1 MDANQTR
8 TRQGKPIWLAM
19 GALFFIGGV
28 TVWVSQSLIQFRQAA
43 VEEQIPPPLPK
54 QVKVAALGRLEPDGR
69 VVDVAASESGRISR
83 LLVAEGD
90 QAEAGQILAYLDLY
104 DVRLAERD
112 FAASQL
118 NEAQDLLKAETLYG
132 EAQIQEA
139 TTRIKQID
147 QPQALAIAAQQATIA
162 GLEAELM
169 LARLDLNRLQTLE
182 SNGATT
188 RQDLDRQRTLV
199 EQLEKELAS
208 GRATQS
214 KLETARINDMDNA
227 QAQLLS
233 AQANLVRSQAQI
245 KVESTARN
253 LALAESRLALTVVRA
268 PNTGQILKIY
278 VESGEAVSAFS
289 TEPILAMGNTE
300 QMNVI
305 AEVYETD
312 IGLVKPGQRA
322 KITSRN
328 GAFDQKL
335 TGVVE
340 HVGLQI
346 FKNNVLDDDPAA
358 NADAR
363 VVEVRIR
370 IDQSEIVSGLTNLQV
385 DVSIEVDG

>member
-1 MDANQTR
+1 MDANQSR
-8 TRQGKPIWLAM
+8 TRQGKPIWLVV

-28 TVWVSQSLIQFRQAA
+28 TLWMSQSLMQFRQAS
-43 VEEQIPPPLPK
+43 VEELTLPPPK
-54 QVKVAALGRLEPDGR
+54 QVKVAALGRLEPKGR

-90 QAEAGQILAYLDLY
+90 QVEPGQILAYLDLY

-112 FAASQL
+112 FAASRL
-118 NEAQDLLKAETLYG
+118 NESQDLLKAETLYG

-139 TTRIKQID
+139 NTRINQID
-147 QPQALAIAAQQATIA
+147 RPQALAIAAQQATIA
-162 GLEAELM
+162 GLEAELA
-169 LARLDLNRLQTLE
+169 LARLDLTRFQSLE

-188 RQDLDRQRTLV
+188 RQDLDRQRTRV

-208 GRATQS
+208 SQATQR
-214 KLETARINDMDNA
+214 KLEIARLNDMENA
-227 QAQLLS
+227 QAQLQS

-245 KVESTARN
+245 QVESAARN
-253 LALAESRLALTVVRA
+253 LALAESELALTVVRA
-268 PNTGQILKIY
+268 PDAGQILKIY
-278 VESGEAVSAFS
+278 VEAGEAVSAFS

-300 QMNVI
+300 QMYVV

-312 IGLVKPGQRA
+312 IGLVKSGQPV

-328 GAFDQKL
+328 GAFEQKL
-335 TGVVE
+335 TGMVE

-346 FKNNVLDDDPAA
+346 FKNDVLDDDPAA

-370 IDQSEIVSGLTNLQV
+370 IDQSEVVSSLTNLQV
-385 DVSIEVDG
+385 DVSIEVES